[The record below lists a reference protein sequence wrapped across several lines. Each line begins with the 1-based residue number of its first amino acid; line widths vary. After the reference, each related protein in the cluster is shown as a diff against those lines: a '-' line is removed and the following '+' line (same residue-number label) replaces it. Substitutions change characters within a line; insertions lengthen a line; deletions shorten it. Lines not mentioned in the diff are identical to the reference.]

1 MYSFEVKALL
11 RAPTASNASLIRCAD
26 QASDPLNSRCSRKW
40 LVPASGPISSRLPV
54 STQQPIA
61 AERTEGMSSVMT
73 RNPLGSVVSW

>member
-1 MYSFEVKALL
+1 M
-11 RAPTASNASLIRCAD
+11 
-26 QASDPLNSRCSRKW
+26 
-40 LVPASGPISSRLPV
+40 PASGPISSRLPV